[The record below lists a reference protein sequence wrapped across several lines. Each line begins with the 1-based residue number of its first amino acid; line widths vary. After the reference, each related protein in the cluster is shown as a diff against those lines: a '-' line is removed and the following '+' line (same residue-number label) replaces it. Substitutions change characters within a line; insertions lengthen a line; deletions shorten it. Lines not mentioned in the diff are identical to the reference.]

1 MGDSTRDVESEKLFN
16 QMKGMNPNVNNL
28 FANYKDPFSTG
39 DILKATDAYTKKG
52 IGEVGKQTATGIK
65 RAAGGVG
72 RRFAGAGVTKGSIF
86 EDAVAGAEGKVRESG
101 SNQIGQLLLKQL
113 ALTPGILNQGNQ
125 SKFRNTQ
132 SSQNVLFGNK
142 ANEFNKFGNLNNML
156 ANLDDDTW
164 FDDILEVL
172 NTGGNIAGA
181 ITGGG

>member
-16 QMKGMNPNVNNL
+16 QMKDMNPNVKNL
-28 FANYKDPFSTG
+28 FADYQDPFSTG

-65 RAAGGVG
+65 RAASGVG

-113 ALTPGILNQGNQ
+113 ALTPEILNKGNQ
-125 SKFRNTQ
+125 SKFKTTQ

-142 ANEFNKFGNLNNML
+142 ANEFNKFGGLQGLL
-156 ANLDDDTW
+156 AALSDETA

-172 NTGGNIAGA
+172 NTGGNIADA
-181 ITGGG
+181 IIPG